1 MTAQLYATI
10 PSWPGYCAISDIL
23 EEWSTLS
30 LAVLEDLVLVW
41 TPYYLRS
48 INKKMSKYR
57 IISFFLHWVLH
68 ICFHIIFCT
77 ADFFAN
83 FTTERIYRHLINYVY
98 KRIWS
103 YTWFVYDR
111 LQIFVRASILRKWSI
126 EPLKLIQ
133 KFCQEEKERKEKRKK
148 SGNNKT
154 VCSEAELVSGLPI
167 LSCLFPKAF
176 WILHSV
182 AIST

>member
-1 MTAQLYATI
+1 MPQYLPGQAIAPHQIFWKSEARWAWQFWRIWSWYEPHITFDQLTRKC
-10 PSWPGYCAISDIL
+10 PSTGLSHFSFTGYYIFVFTLFFVQQTSLPISQQ
-23 EEWSTLS
+23 
-30 LAVLEDLVLVW
+30 
-41 TPYYLRS
+41 
-48 INKKMSKYR
+48 
-57 IISFFLHWVLH
+57 
-68 ICFHIIFCT
+68 
-77 ADFFAN
+77 
-83 FTTERIYRHLINYVY
+83 RIYRHLINYVY
-98 KRIWS
+98 KWIWS

-126 EPLKLIQ
+126 EPFKLIQ